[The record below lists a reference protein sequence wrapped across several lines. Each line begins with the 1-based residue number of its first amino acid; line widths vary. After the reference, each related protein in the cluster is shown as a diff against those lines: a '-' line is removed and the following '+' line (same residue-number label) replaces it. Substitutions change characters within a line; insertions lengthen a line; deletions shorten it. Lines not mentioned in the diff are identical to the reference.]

1 MKKSSKHTRQ
11 RSQPAALKHKMM
23 NSSNL
28 GLGTSKMQTMK
39 RKSKKIKGTAP
50 QTIMNMAEIFN
61 YNFPPQSA
69 QNFNE

>member
-1 MKKSSKHTRQ
+1 
-11 RSQPAALKHKMM
+11 M

-61 YNFPPQSA
+61 YNFPPQSV